1 MPVFVIDVI
10 NRGFQLFGIGSSEI
24 ILVLVIALLV
34 FGPARLPEI
43 AKKLGEASREFR
55 KMIDHVAN
63 PDPAEDTKER
73 DEYATNSIRRDD

>member
-1 MPVFVIDVI
+1 M
-10 NRGFQLFGIGSSEI
+10 FGIGSGEI
-24 ILVLVIALLV
+24 ILILLIALLV

-63 PDPAEDTKER
+63 PDSAEDTKAR
-73 DEYATNSIRRDD
+73 DEHAANGIRRDD